1 VTHRPSARN
10 DSRDTRER
18 NGDEPHRAFQALFE
32 STATEVVE
40 KPFKNISEGTVISEL
55 GIDSLGMLEIV
66 GAMERKLKMSDPG
79 RAARGHPDGSPAPR
93 AGRAS
98 GDGQV
103 STDDLREKLRA
114 IIAEVSEVDEIP
126 DATPFK
132 DLGIDSMMAIEIVA
146 EIERTYKLS
155 VPENEL
161 QRITNLDSVYALVKE
176 KLPA

>member
-1 VTHRPSARN
+1 M
-10 DSRDTRER
+10 
-18 NGDEPHRAFQALFE
+18 
-32 STATEVVE
+32 
-40 KPFKNISEGTVISEL
+40 SE
-55 GIDSLGMLEIV
+55 
-66 GAMERKLKMSDPG
+66 
-79 RAARGHPDGSPAPR
+79 
-93 AGRAS
+93 
-98 GDGQV
+98 GQV